1 MFNVIIGGIILTNKS
16 TNLKQQKTQFDSQLI
31 ETVLI

>member
-1 MFNVIIGGIILTNKS
+1 MFNVIIGGIILINKS